1 MDGTS
6 ADRAE
11 TETSLL
17 ARRIFSSPRPRHLLG
32 PIAGVSLLAATF
44 LIVPDPTWETAL
56 ARNFMVVATAIYG
69 SAALTYAIIKATGGR
84 TFLRRTTLQA
94 FVDGATVLGFAAF
107 AGLAELV
114 WTWTGQG
121 ATIAYD
127 RPRLLFLGFAAT
139 AWLRHAVWIA
149 TSDHRHGRTVFA
161 TAVTPILGFVAVKVA
176 YGTPLSEDLLFVLL
190 FSVFLLAGVSFTIA
204 ANQPIRHAFQANG
217 LRLMRQLLDHMTD
230 QTEESRRELEAFFDS
245 FATPAE
251 VRVGALAFRAA
262 HGPVAVLVASHAH
275 PGPFGRVAGSD
286 MPAKLRTSLG
296 DVCKAV
302 LVPHGPSTHDSNP
315 STTTECLKVAGTV
328 RELLQG
334 ADAKPGGSGFARA
347 IVGKATASAQL
358 FGDVALVTGSLV
370 PNPTDDVDVPTGMAA
385 IRAAKDAGVRDC
397 LFLDAHNCSEM
408 GSGVVHF
415 GSEES
420 GQLIEAAHKA
430 VLMARERLAASV
442 RVGYAQGGVGSA
454 REGVGAQGLQVLA
467 VEADGERV
475 AYLLFDGN
483 NMVPGL
489 RDEILIAVRGIVDDA
504 EVLTTDNHSV
514 NARMGG
520 YNPIGLYIDRER
532 VVAVA
537 KDGVRDAVAD
547 LRPVE
552 SLAASG
558 TVHGLRVFG
567 HENTVRLTTSVNATI
582 SVLRPTAILTLGFA
596 LAVSLVLLELL
607 R

>member
-1 MDGTS
+1 MDHAR

-11 TETSLL
+11 AETSLL
-17 ARRIFSSPRPRHLLG
+17 ARRIFSSPRPRRLVG
-32 PIAGVSLLAATF
+32 PIAGVSLLAAVF
-44 LIVPDPTWETAL
+44 LSVPDPRWEAAL
-56 ARNFMVVATAIYG
+56 ARNVLVLAAPLYG
-69 SAALTYAIIKATGGR
+69 SAALTYAVIRTSGGR

-107 AGLAELV
+107 AALAELV
-114 WTWTGQG
+114 AWAAQG
-121 ATIAYD
+121 TAFVYD
-127 RPRLLFLGFAAT
+127 RPRVLYLGFAAT

-149 TSDHRHGRTVFA
+149 TADHRHGRTAFA
-161 TAVTPILGFVAVKVA
+161 TAVTPFLGFLAVKVA
-176 YGTPLSEDLLFVLL
+176 YRTPLAEDLLFALL
-190 FSVFLLAGVSFTIA
+190 FGVFLFAGVAFTIA
-204 ANQPIRHAFQANG
+204 ANQPIRHAFRANG
-217 LRLMRQLLDHMTD
+217 LRLMRHLLDHMTD

-262 HGPVAVLVASHAH
+262 QGPVALLVASHAH

-286 MPAKLRTSLG
+286 MPAKFRTSLG

-315 STTTECLKVAGTV
+315 STTTECVKVAGTV
-328 RELLQG
+328 RELLQA

-347 IVGKATASAQL
+347 IVGRATATAQL

-370 PNPTDDVDVPTGMAA
+370 PNPTDDIDVPTGMAA
-385 IRAAKDAGVRDC
+385 IRAAKDAGARDC
-397 LFLDAHNCSEM
+397 LFVDAHNCSEM
-408 GSGVVHF
+408 GSGAVHF

-420 GQLIEAAHKA
+420 GQVIEATHRA
-430 VLMARERLAASV
+430 VLTARDRRAASV
-442 RVGYAQGGVGSA
+442 RVGYAQSALGSV
-454 REGVGAQGLQVLA
+454 REGMGSQGLQVLA

-489 RDEILIAVRGIVDDA
+489 RDEILLAVRAIVDDA

-520 YNPIGLYIDRER
+520 YNPIGLYLDRER
-532 VVAVA
+532 VVAAA
-537 KDGVRDAVAD
+537 KDGVREAVAD

-567 HENTVRLTTSVNATI
+567 HENTVRLITSVNATI

-596 LAVSLVLLELL
+596 LAVSLVLFGLL

>member
-1 MDGTS
+1 MDGTR
-6 ADRAE
+6 ADPAE

-17 ARRIFSSPRPRHLLG
+17 ARRIFSSPRPRNLLA
-32 PIAGVSLLAATF
+32 PIAGVSLLAAVF
-44 LIVPDPTWETAL
+44 LIVPGPAWETAL
-56 ARNFMVVATAIYG
+56 ARNFAVVATALYG
-69 SAALTYAIIKATGGR
+69 SAALTHLVIKATGGR

-114 WTWTGQG
+114 TWTAQG
-121 ATIAYD
+121 ATIDYD
-127 RPRLLFLGFAAT
+127 RPRLLFLGFATT

-149 TSDHRHGRTVFA
+149 TADHRHERTVLA
-161 TAVTPILGFVAVKVA
+161 TAVTPLLGFLAVKVA
-176 YGTPLSEDLLFVLL
+176 YGTPLEKDLVFALL
-190 FSVFLLAGVSFTIA
+190 FSVFLLAGIAFTVA
-204 ANQPIRHAFQANG
+204 VNQPIRHAFRANG
-217 LRLMRQLLDHMTD
+217 LRLMRHLLDHMTD

-251 VRVGALAFRAA
+251 VRVGALAFRSAR
-262 HGPVAVLVASHAH
+262 GPVAVVVASHAH

-296 DVCKAV
+296 DLCPAV

-315 STTTECLKVAGTV
+315 STTTECMKVAGMV
-328 RELLQG
+328 REVLRG
-334 ADAKPGGSGFARA
+334 AEARPGGSGFARA
-347 IVGKATASAQL
+347 IVGKATATAQL

-370 PNPTDDVDVPTGMAA
+370 PNPTDDIDVPTGMAA
-385 IRAAKDAGVRDC
+385 IRAAKDAGARDC
-397 LFLDAHNCSEM
+397 LFVDAHNCSEM
-408 GSGVVHF
+408 ASGVVRF
-415 GSEES
+415 GSEEA
-420 GQLIEAAHKA
+420 GHLIEATHKA
-430 VLMARERLAASV
+430 VLAARGRLAASV
-442 RVGYAQGGVGSA
+442 RVGYAQTAVGTA
-454 REGVGAQGLQVLA
+454 REGVGSQGLQVLA
-467 VEADGERV
+467 VEADGVRV

-489 RDEILIAVRGIVDDA
+489 RDEVLLSVRAIVDDA

-520 YNPIGLYIDRER
+520 YNPIGLYIERER
-532 VVAVA
+532 VVSAA
-537 KDGVRDAVAD
+537 KQGVRAAVDD

-567 HENTVRLTTSVNATI
+567 HENTVRLTTSVNATV
-582 SVLRPTAILTLGFA
+582 SVLRPTAILTVGLA
-596 LAVSLVLLELL
+596 LAVSLALLELL